1 MFIKYGFKKWLTIDL
16 VLSGRLDIGGGGGA
30 LSSLDASS
38 LTELSV
44 ICRLCCVDDSLTAGC
59 NICPLWCDSESV
71 GVLLGVLLLTW
82 LNEEAA
88 SKSK

>member
-59 NICPLWCDSESV
+59 NICPL
-71 GVLLGVLLLTW
+71 
-82 LNEEAA
+82 
-88 SKSK
+88 